1 MIDAL
6 NRKYDVLGD
15 KEENAITISKSLKMR
30 NVTRP
35 KNYLFF
41 PFIKL
46 CYFCHKSF
54 NCLIKKI
61 IATLSQKKLTF
72 ALAAL

>member
-6 NRKYDVLGD
+6 NRKYDVLGG
-15 KEENAITISKSLKMR
+15 KEENAITVSKSLKMT

-35 KNYLFF
+35 KNSLFF

-46 CYFCHKSF
+46 CYFCHESF
-54 NCLIKKI
+54 KCLIKS
-61 IATLSQKKLTF
+61 LQLCRKKTYPML
-72 ALAAL
+72 